1 MLVTAIMWT
10 GTRIT
15 IISLSAFLILSGCG
29 VYTMNPKGKSEIRTI
44 AIDPLENETTEFG
57 LADQLTEFIIDAFI
71 ADGNLKVVSPDQ
83 ADAILMGSLTHHER
97 VTEAFDQNDQV
108 QSYKMVM
115 DFRITLQN
123 ASSGEDY
130 WSQTTRQEGVYDAD
144 TETEED
150 GQRRAGARLV
160 EMIINRTTK
169 SW

>member
-1 MLVTAIMWT
+1 MWT
-10 GTRIT
+10 GIRTAL
-15 IISLSAFLILSGCG
+15 ISLSVALMCLGCG

-44 AIDPLENETTEFG
+44 SIEQLENETNEFG
-57 LADQLTEFIIDAFI
+57 LADRLTEFIIDAFI

-83 ADAILMGSLTHHER
+83 ADAILMGSLTRHER
-97 VTEAFDQNDQV
+97 VPDAFDQNDQV
-108 QSYKMVM
+108 ETYKMVM
-115 DFRITLQN
+115 DFRIILQN
-123 ASSGEDY
+123 AASGEDY

>member
-1 MLVTAIMWT
+1 MWT

-15 IISLSAFLILSGCG
+15 VISLLAVLILSGCG

-123 ASSGEDY
+123 ASNGEDY

>member
-1 MLVTAIMWT
+1 MLVIAIMWT
-10 GTRIT
+10 GTRT
-15 IISLSAFLILSGCG
+15 TVISLSVALILSGCG

-44 AIDPLENETTEFG
+44 AIEPLENETTEFG
-57 LADQLTEFIIDAFI
+57 LADQLTEIIIDAFI

-83 ADAILMGSLTHHER
+83 ADAILKGSLTHHER
-97 VTEAFDQNDQV
+97 VPEAFDQNDQV

-115 DFRITLQN
+115 DFRITLQK
-123 ASSGEDY
+123 AAGGEDY